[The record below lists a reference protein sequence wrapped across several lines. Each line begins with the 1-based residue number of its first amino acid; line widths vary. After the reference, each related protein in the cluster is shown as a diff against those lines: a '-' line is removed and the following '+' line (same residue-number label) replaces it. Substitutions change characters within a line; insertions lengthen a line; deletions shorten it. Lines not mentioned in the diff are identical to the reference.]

1 MKLCMRG
8 FNTMPYLQEH
18 VFAIRIGLS
27 IRSGAESNDTF
38 QRALLLYEGGMRQS
52 LHTEKQAKS
61 YRFKMCS
68 VTMDGCRR

>member
-1 MKLCMRG
+1 VLY
-8 FNTMPYLQEH
+8 FQEN

-38 QRALLLYEGGMRQS
+38 QRTLLHYEGGMRQS

-61 YRFKMCS
+61 CHFKTCS
-68 VTMDGCRR
+68 VTIDGCSR